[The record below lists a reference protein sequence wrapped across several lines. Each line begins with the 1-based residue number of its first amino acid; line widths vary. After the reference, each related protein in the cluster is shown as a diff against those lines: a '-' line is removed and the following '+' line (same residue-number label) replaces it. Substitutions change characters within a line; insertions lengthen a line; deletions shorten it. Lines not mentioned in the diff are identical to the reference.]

1 MALPPFNQSLI
12 EKICAI
18 AMASPIAVY
27 DWADRGQAPPG
38 YTKGMAVA
46 FATVVRKWLTGDSA
60 AREMAQADTHD
71 PDLDALAWYAEIF
84 AELGMHNDVDGLDTL
99 RHLFVL
105 QIGLG
110 MRESSG
116 RHCCGRDMSADN
128 VSADTCEA
136 GLFQMSWNASACSD
150 EIAKL
155 ADFYASQPPQCA
167 LAIFQDGVECSREDW
182 QCYGSGEGFDYQ
194 RLAKN
199 CPQFAVET
207 AAIGLRNLRQ
217 HWGPINRFEA
227 EVRPEADQMLQQV
240 QELVS
245 GQQAPIASA
254 ELSKLPSIVMSSG
267 HSRHVRGAAY
277 YIDEVDEAR
286 KVVDEV
292 ADRLRARGA
301 SIKTFHDDTSRSQ
314 RENLTSIVNFHNAQ
328 TRDLDVSVH
337 FNASK
342 TTARPM
348 GTEVLYA
355 TQQELAAKLSQAIAN
370 AGGFINRGAKH
381 RRDLFF
387 LNNTEQP
394 AVLLEICFVDSSADA
409 ARYKHDFAAICD
421 AIAEGLAPWR
431 LP

>member
-12 EKICAI
+12 EEICAI
-18 AMASPIAVY
+18 AMASPIAAY
-27 DWADRGQAPPG
+27 KWDDRGQAPPG

-46 FATVVRKWLTGDSA
+46 FATVVQKWQAGDSA
-60 AREMAQADTHD
+60 AREMAKADTHD
-71 PDLDALAWYAEIF
+71 AAKDALAWYAEIF
-84 AELGMHNDVDGLDTL
+84 AGLGMRNDVDGLETL
-99 RHLFVL
+99 RHLFAL

-136 GLFQMSWNASACSD
+136 GLFQMSWNASACHE

-155 ADFYASQPPQCA
+155 ADAYADHPLECA
-167 LAIFQDGVECSREDW
+167 LAIFRDGVECSREDW
-182 QCYGSGEGFDYQ
+182 QCFGSGDGFEYQ

-199 CPQFAVET
+199 CPQFAVES

-217 HWGPINRFEA
+217 HWGPINRLEA

-240 QELVS
+240 QELVTE
-245 GQQAPIASA
+245 APIA
-254 ELSKLPSIVMSSG
+254 KLPGIVISSG
-267 HSRHVRGAAY
+267 HGKHVRGARGY
-277 YIDEVDEAR
+277 LDEVDEAR
-286 KVVDEV
+286 KIVEAV
-292 ADRLRARGA
+292 ADRLRVRGA
-301 SIKTFHDDTSRSQ
+301 DVKTFHDDRSVTQ
-314 RENLTSIVNFHNAQ
+314 AENLKTIARFHNAQ

-337 FNASK
+337 FNAFK
-342 TTARPM
+342 TTAEPK
-348 GTEVLYA
+348 GTEVLYL
-355 TQQELAAKLSQAIAN
+355 TQKALAAKLSQAIAN
-370 AGGFINRGAKH
+370 AGGFIDRGAKY

-387 LNNTEQP
+387 LNNTERP